1 MALNTRLNTKE
12 NSRAYFSIA
21 LPLLMG
27 LGLFILVVG
36 FGILNPRNVGWLLA
50 DFDMT
55 LEYLGWAFYRYS
67 PWTFPIG
74 MNPNF
79 GLDISSSIIF
89 SNSLPI
95 FAPIFKVFNPL
106 LGEPFQFWGI
116 WILLCFLLQAWIA
129 WKLIGLMTSNNLLR
143 FFASG
148 LLAFSPS
155 MLFQIGFHNST
166 VGHFPILAALYL
178 IFRPQQTRRLWWWT
192 LLLPCTLLIHPYT
205 FAMIL
210 ALWIADLL
218 DRLFIQH
225 EMRIKQVAKEILL
238 VLSTTILLAWQMGYF
253 MSVSPGETGF
263 GTYRMNLLA
272 LFDSSGFDSQNWSYL
287 FSLPQ
292 VRAKNNYEGF
302 SYLGLGMIL
311 ILLLALPVAVK
322 HLGQIKQLSRRFI
335 FVLLCLLSLTV
346 FALSNQIAIGSW
358 SFTVPLSPTLFSI
371 ASILRASGRMF
382 WPVIYVISLASI
394 YYLIKGY
401 SKNLAISILG
411 ICLVI
416 QVADTSNGWLPIRH
430 KINHPLTQLESP
442 LADPF
447 WESAAKHYKKV
458 VRVPVWNEQ
467 AVWEKFAGY
476 AAQYHLGTNSVFMG
490 RVDKNKI
497 DASNAKLQAEILSGK
512 FDDDTLYVVEDIEV
526 PKFLA
531 TMNPSTDVLARF
543 DQINVFAP
551 KWKLCKDCLQ
561 INSKNEIDPKV
572 STARLIK
579 LGEKIDLSRF
589 GKYATVFLGPGW
601 SVPENWGTWSIQK
614 RASIELPLPAQN
626 PSSLSIQGQAFVLQS
641 NPKQL
646 IEIYMNGRL
655 MQKFTA
661 IDRLKNSIV
670 ISIPKEFLGGE
681 GLKIEFQFPDA
692 VSPQS
697 LGVGID
703 GRKLGLGIESIAY
716 Y

>member
-1 MALNTRLNTKE
+1 MAINSRVNTKE
-12 NSRAYFSIA
+12 NGRAYFSNA
-21 LPLLMG
+21 VPLLLG
-27 LGLFILVVG
+27 LGFFILVVG
-36 FGILNPRNVGWLLA
+36 FGILNPRNVSWLLA

-116 WILLCFLLQAWIA
+116 WILLCFLLQTWIA

-178 IFRPQQTRRLWWWT
+178 IFRPQQTYRLWWWT

-225 EMRIKQVAKEILL
+225 EMSIKQVAKEILL

-311 ILLLALPVAVK
+311 ILLLALPVAAK
-322 HLGQIKQLSRRFI
+322 HLGQIKQLARRFI
-335 FVLLCLLSLTV
+335 FVLLCLLALTV
-346 FALSNQIAIGSW
+346 FALSNQIAVGSW
-358 SFTVPLSPTLFSI
+358 SFTVPISPTLFSI

-382 WPVIYVISLASI
+382 WPVIYFISLASI

-411 ICLVI
+411 IGLVI

-512 FDDDTLYVVEDIEV
+512 FDDDTLYVVEDNEV

-551 KWKLCKDCLQ
+551 KWKLCKACLQ
-561 INSKNEIDPKV
+561 INSENEIDPKV
-572 STARLIK
+572 STTRLIK

-601 SVPENWGTWSIQK
+601 SVPENWGTWSLAK
-614 RASIELPLPAQN
+614 KASITLPLPAIFPQKIVIE
-626 PSSLSIQGQAFVLQS
+626 SQAFIAGAQTNQVVEIWI
-641 NPKQL
+641 NGVKQTQNIL
-646 IEIYMNGRL
+646 TQRFGNQIEIPLPASIIKSEILRID
-655 MQKFTA
+655 FVFPSA
-661 IDRLKNSIV
+661 IS
-670 ISIPKEFLGGE
+670 PKALG
-681 GLKIEFQFPDA
+681 I
-692 VSPQS
+692 
-697 LGVGID
+697 GID
-703 GRKLGLGIESIAY
+703 ERPLAIGLEVVRY
-716 Y
+716 E

>member
-1 MALNTRLNTKE
+1 MAINSRVNTKE
-12 NSRAYFSIA
+12 NGRAYFSVA
-21 LPLLMG
+21 VPLLLG
-27 LGLFILVVG
+27 LGFFILVVG

-178 IFRPQQTRRLWWWT
+178 IFRPQQTHRLWWWT
-192 LLLPCTLLIHPYT
+192 LLLPCTLVIHPYT

-218 DRLFIQH
+218 DRLFIKH
-225 EMRIKQVAKEILL
+225 EMRIKQVAKEVLL

-311 ILLLALPVAVK
+311 ILLLALPVAAK
-322 HLGQIKQLSRRFI
+322 HLGQIKQLARRFV
-335 FVLLCLLSLTV
+335 FVLLCLLALTV
-346 FALSNQIAIGSW
+346 YALSNQIAVGSW
-358 SFTVPLSPTLFSI
+358 SFTVPLSPTLFSV

-401 SKNLAISILG
+401 SKNLAIGILG

-512 FDDDTLYVVEDIEV
+512 FDDDTLYVVEDVEV
-526 PKFLA
+526 SKFLA
-531 TMNPSTDVLARF
+531 MMNPSADVLARF

-572 STARLIK
+572 STTRLIK

-614 RASIELPLPAQN
+614 SASINLPLPAED
-626 PSSLSIQGQAFVLQS
+626 PKKIIIHTQAFIAGSHPQQHVKIYINQIFIKEVNLLERMNNS
-641 NPKQL
+641 
-646 IEIYMNGRL
+646 IEIPLPQAFNL
-655 MQKFTA
+655 QQKIKLQF
-661 IDRLKNSIV
+661 
-670 ISIPKEFLGGE
+670 E
-681 GLKIEFQFPDA
+681 FPDTI
-692 VSPQS
+692 SPQA
-697 LGVGID
+697 
-703 GRKLGLGIESIAY
+703 LGLGIDTRPLAMGIEFIEFE
-716 Y
+716 

>member
-1 MALNTRLNTKE
+1 MAINSKVSTKVNTR
-12 NSRAYFSIA
+12 AYISVAI
-21 LPLLMG
+21 PLLLG
-27 LGLFILVVG
+27 LGFFILVVG
-36 FGILNPRNVGWLLA
+36 FGVLNPRNVGWLLA

-116 WILLCFLLQAWIA
+116 WILLCFLLQAGMA

-148 LLAFSPS
+148 LLAFSPP

-178 IFRPQQTRRLWWWT
+178 IFRPQQTHRLWWWT

-218 DRLFIQH
+218 DRLFIEY
-225 EMRIKQVAKEILL
+225 EMSIKQVAKEVLL

-311 ILLLALPVAVK
+311 ILLLALPVAAK
-322 HLGQIKQLSRRFI
+322 HLGQIKQLARRFI

-382 WPVIYVISLASI
+382 WPVIYFISLASI

-401 SKNLAISILG
+401 SKNLAIGILVV
-411 ICLVI
+411 CLVI

-447 WESAAKHYKKV
+447 WGSAAKHYKKV

-476 AAQYHLGTNSVFMG
+476 AAQYHLGTNLWG
-490 RVDKNKI
+490 AWIK
-497 DASNAKLQAEILSGK
+497 AK
-512 FDDDTLYVVEDIEV
+512 
-526 PKFLA
+526 
-531 TMNPSTDVLARF
+531 
-543 DQINVFAP
+543 
-551 KWKLCKDCLQ
+551 
-561 INSKNEIDPKV
+561 
-572 STARLIK
+572 
-579 LGEKIDLSRF
+579 
-589 GKYATVFLGPGW
+589 
-601 SVPENWGTWSIQK
+601 
-614 RASIELPLPAQN
+614 
-626 PSSLSIQGQAFVLQS
+626 
-641 NPKQL
+641 
-646 IEIYMNGRL
+646 
-655 MQKFTA
+655 
-661 IDRLKNSIV
+661 
-670 ISIPKEFLGGE
+670 
-681 GLKIEFQFPDA
+681 
-692 VSPQS
+692 
-697 LGVGID
+697 
-703 GRKLGLGIESIAY
+703 
-716 Y
+716 

>member
-1 MALNTRLNTKE
+1 MAINSRVNTKE
-12 NSRAYFSIA
+12 NGRAYFSIA
-21 LPLLMG
+21 VPLLLG
-27 LGLFILVVG
+27 LGFFILVVG

-79 GLDISSSIIF
+79 GLDISASIIF

-95 FAPIFKVFNPL
+95 FAPIFKVFNAF

-178 IFRPQQTRRLWWWT
+178 IFRPQQTHRLWWWT

-238 VLSTTILLAWQMGYF
+238 VFSTTILLAWQMGYF

-311 ILLLALPVAVK
+311 ILLLALPVAAM
-322 HLGQIKQLSRRFI
+322 HLGQIKQLARRFV

-447 WESAAKHYKKV
+447 WESAAKHYKKI

-497 DASNAKLQAEILSGK
+497 DASNVKLQAEIQSGK
-512 FDDDTLYVVEDIEV
+512 LDDDTLYVVEDVEV

-531 TMNPSTDVLARF
+531 MMNPSADVLARF

-579 LGEKIDLSRF
+579 LGEKIDSSRF

-614 RASIELPLPAQN
+614 SASIQLPLPAEDPKKLIIHAQAFITDSHPQQRVNIYINQIFIKEVILLDRMKNRIELPLP
-626 PSSLSIQGQAFVLQS
+626 QAFNVQQQIKLQ
-641 NPKQL
+641 
-646 IEIYMNGRL
+646 
-655 MQKFTA
+655 
-661 IDRLKNSIV
+661 
-670 ISIPKEFLGGE
+670 
-681 GLKIEFQFPDA
+681 FQFPDA
-692 VSPQS
+692 ISPQS
-697 LGVGID
+697 LGLGID
-703 GRKLGLGIESIAY
+703 TRPLAMGIEFIEFE
-716 Y
+716 

>member
-1 MALNTRLNTKE
+1 MAI
-12 NSRAYFSIA
+12 NSKVSTNVNARAYFSIA
-21 LPLLMG
+21 IPLL
-27 LGLFILVVG
+27 LGLSFFILVVG
-36 FGILNPRNVGWLLA
+36 FGVLNPRNIAWLLA

-116 WILLCFLLQAWIA
+116 WILLCFLLQAWLA
-129 WKLIGLMTSNNLLR
+129 WKLISLMTSNNLLR

-178 IFRPQQTRRLWWWT
+178 IFRPQQTHRLWWWT
-192 LLLPCTLLIHPYT
+192 LLIPCTLVIHPYT

-210 ALWIADLL
+210 GLWIADLF
-218 DRLFIQH
+218 DRLFIAH
-225 EMRIKQVAKEILL
+225 EMSIRQVAKEILL
-238 VLSTTILLAWQMGYF
+238 VLGTTILLAWQMGYF

-311 ILLLALPVAVK
+311 IFLLALPVAAK
-322 HLGQIKQLSRRFI
+322 NLGQIKQLARRFI
-335 FVLLCLLSLTV
+335 FVLLCLLALTV
-346 FALSNQIAIGSW
+346 FSLSNQIAVGSW

-382 WPVIYVISLASI
+382 WPVIYFISLASI

-401 SKNLAISILG
+401 SKNLAIGILG
-411 ICLVI
+411 VCLVI

-447 WESAAKHYKKV
+447 WESAAKHYKKF

-531 TMNPSTDVLARF
+531 MMNPSTDVLARF
-543 DQINVFAP
+543 DQINVFNP

-614 RASIELPLPAQN
+614 SASIQLPLPAEDPKKLIIHAQAFIAGSHPQQRINIYINQIFIKEVNLLGRMNNRIELPLPR
-626 PSSLSIQGQAFVLQS
+626 AFNLQQQI
-641 NPKQL
+641 KLQF
-646 IEIYMNGRL
+646 E
-655 MQKFTA
+655 
-661 IDRLKNSIV
+661 
-670 ISIPKEFLGGE
+670 
-681 GLKIEFQFPDA
+681 FPDA
-692 VSPQS
+692 ISPQTLS
-697 LGVGID
+697 LGID
-703 GRKLGLGIESIAY
+703 TRPLAMGIEFIEFE
-716 Y
+716 

>member
-1 MALNTRLNTKE
+1 MAINTGLNTKE
-12 NSRAYFSIA
+12 NGRAYFSIA
-21 LPLLMG
+21 LPLLLG
-27 LGLFILVVG
+27 LGFFILVVG

-95 FAPIFKVFNPL
+95 FAPIFKVLNPL

-155 MLFQIGFHNST
+155 TLFQIGFHNST
-166 VGHFPILAALYL
+166 VGHFSILAALYL

-218 DRLFIQH
+218 DRLFIEH
-225 EMRIKQVAKEILL
+225 EMSIKQVAKEVLL

-311 ILLLALPVAVK
+311 ILLLALPVAAK
-322 HLGQIKQLSRRFI
+322 HLGQIKQLARRFI
-335 FVLLCLLSLTV
+335 FVLLCLLALTV
-346 FALSNQIAIGSW
+346 FSLSNQIA
-358 SFTVPLSPTLFSI
+358 
-371 ASILRASGRMF
+371 
-382 WPVIYVISLASI
+382 
-394 YYLIKGY
+394 
-401 SKNLAISILG
+401 
-411 ICLVI
+411 
-416 QVADTSNGWLPIRH
+416 
-430 KINHPLTQLESP
+430 
-442 LADPF
+442 
-447 WESAAKHYKKV
+447 
-458 VRVPVWNEQ
+458 
-467 AVWEKFAGY
+467 
-476 AAQYHLGTNSVFMG
+476 
-490 RVDKNKI
+490 
-497 DASNAKLQAEILSGK
+497 
-512 FDDDTLYVVEDIEV
+512 
-526 PKFLA
+526 
-531 TMNPSTDVLARF
+531 
-543 DQINVFAP
+543 
-551 KWKLCKDCLQ
+551 
-561 INSKNEIDPKV
+561 
-572 STARLIK
+572 
-579 LGEKIDLSRF
+579 
-589 GKYATVFLGPGW
+589 
-601 SVPENWGTWSIQK
+601 
-614 RASIELPLPAQN
+614 
-626 PSSLSIQGQAFVLQS
+626 
-641 NPKQL
+641 
-646 IEIYMNGRL
+646 
-655 MQKFTA
+655 
-661 IDRLKNSIV
+661 
-670 ISIPKEFLGGE
+670 
-681 GLKIEFQFPDA
+681 
-692 VSPQS
+692 
-697 LGVGID
+697 VG
-703 GRKLGLGIESIAY
+703 
-716 Y
+716 